1 MLTADLLP
9 YAARYLFGKMPW
21 EDPESY
27 RRRSPLTYVA
37 NVTTPTMMVTG
48 EEDYRAPSSEAE
60 QFYGALKL
68 RKVPTAMLRIPD
80 ASHSI
85 DAKGS
90 NLIAQAVYTIGW
102 FDKYRAKGP
111 VP

>member
-1 MLTADLLP
+1 
-9 YAARYLFGKMPW
+9 MPW

-27 RRRSPLTYVA
+27 RRRSPITYVA

-48 EEDYRAPSSEAE
+48 EEDYRTPSSEAE
-60 QFYGALKL
+60 QFYGALKI

-80 ASHSI
+80 ASHGI
-85 DAKGS
+85 EEKGS
-90 NLIAQAVYTIGW
+90 NLIAKAMYTLGW
-102 FDKYRAKGP
+102 FDKYRGKERP